1 MTDRDSQVAFAGE
14 FAPAER
20 EYLAAQFSHCRFEL
34 IRRSD
39 GDASTA
45 VVTWLAAAALHR
57 GMEQGPGS
65 LRGIPETAVYLLRGG
80 KRPTL
85 TRVGTREELARE
97 FGDPLEGVALAGL
110 RGENPLWESA
120 KQALRGVIPWR

>member
-34 IRRSD
+34 IRRS
-39 GDASTA
+39 GASAGT
-45 VVTWLAAAALHR
+45 VVVAWSAAAALHR
-57 GMEQGPGS
+57 GARQGPGP
-65 LRGIPETAVYLLRGG
+65 LRGVPASAVYVLRGG
-80 KRPTL
+80 EHPTL
-85 TRVGTREELARE
+85 TRVRTRDELARE

-110 RGENPLWESA
+110 RGENALWESA
-120 KQALRGVIPWR
+120 KEALRGVIPWR